1 VRAAGRGAARA
12 ARATLRAA
20 LRAVL
25 LAAALSAAAAPPGRP
40 TLYLVGD
47 STMADKVDPEH
58 NPERGWGQELP
69 RFVDTLRLAVRN
81 HAANGRSTKR
91 FLDEGR
97 WDSVMARVR
106 PGDYVL
112 VQFAHNDGHAPD
124 PARYVN
130 AHTGFRR
137 NLERMVADARA
148 RGATPILASP
158 VVRRYFNDAGVLAD
172 AHGAYGYV
180 LRRVA
185 VERRVA
191 FVDLQL
197 ATEDLVASLGPE
209 RSKALYLWVA
219 EGEFPRFPRA
229 KQDNTHFRAAGAAA
243 VARLAARGLAATGLP
258 LARWVRAAGAQPDAP
273 PNAPPGPPA
282 R

>member
-1 VRAAGRGAARA
+1 MRRRSLAARG
-12 ARATLRAA
+12 RT
-20 LRAVL
+20 L
-25 LAAALSAAAAPPGRP
+25 LAAAVPALLAARAPAQRP

-47 STMADKVDPEH
+47 STMADKADPADNPEH
-58 NPERGWGQELP
+58 GWGQLLP
-69 RFVDTLRLAVRN
+69 RFVDTTRLAVRN

-97 WDSVMARVR
+97 WDTVMTRVR

-112 VQFAHNDGHAPD
+112 VQFAHNDGHLID

-137 NLERMVADARA
+137 NLERMVDDVRA

-158 VVRRYFNDAGVLAD
+158 VVRRYFNRDGVLTD

-185 VERRVA
+185 VEREVP

-197 ATEDLVASLGPE
+197 MTEDLVAGLGPE
-209 RSKALYLWVA
+209 RSKALYLWVEA
-219 EGEFPRFPRA
+219 GQYPRFPQA
-229 KQDNTHFRAAGAAA
+229 KQDNTHFSATGAAA
-243 VARLAARGLAATGLP
+243 VARLAARGLVATELP
-258 LARWVRAAGAQPDAP
+258 LGRWVRPDA
-273 PNAPPGPPA
+273 
-282 R
+282 

>member
-1 VRAAGRGAARA
+1 VR
-12 ARATLRAA
+12 LRHA
-20 LRAVL
+20 LALAL
-25 LAAALSAAAAPPGRP
+25 LAVPARPPAARP

-47 STMADKVDPEH
+47 STMADKVDAAGNPEH
-58 NPERGWGQELP
+58 GWGQALP
-69 RFVDTLRLAVRN
+69 RFVDTTRLAVRN
-81 HAANGRSTKR
+81 HAANGRSTRR

-97 WDSVMARVR
+97 WDAVMTRVR

-137 NLERMVADARA
+137 NLERMVADVRA
-148 RGATPILASP
+148 RGATPVLASP
-158 VVRRYFNDAGVLAD
+158 VVRRSFTADGVLTD

-185 VERRVA
+185 VEHGVA

-219 EGEFPRFPRA
+219 QGSFRASRRPSRTTRTSRRRARRRWRGSPRA
-229 KQDNTHFRAAGAAA
+229 GSRRRAAARALDAGRLRGGLTRRAPAPGAP
-243 VARLAARGLAATGLP
+243 LP
-258 LARWVRAAGAQPDAP
+258 RRAH
-273 PNAPPGPPA
+273 
-282 R
+282 